1 MCVGGMARTTY
12 TAETR
17 VLATL
22 LRSIREQAGLRQVDL
37 AEALGRSQ
45 SWVSDYEAGQRRL
58 DLVELRSICGACG
71 ITLRQFV
78 NRFEKALGN
87 A

>member
-12 TAETR
+12 SAETR

-22 LRSIREQAGLRQVDL
+22 LRSVREQAGLRQVDL

-78 NRFEKALGN
+78 NRFEKALGG

>member
-1 MCVGGMARTTY
+1 MRTGGMARTTY

-22 LRSIREQAGLRQVDL
+22 LRSVREQAGLRQADL
-37 AEALGRSQ
+37 AEALDRPQ

-58 DLVELRSICGACG
+58 DLVELRSICRACG

-78 NRFEKALGN
+78 NRFERAIADG
-87 A
+87 

>member
-1 MCVGGMARTTY
+1 MARTTY

-22 LRSIREQAGLRQVDL
+22 LRSVREQAGLRQVDL

-78 NRFEKALGN
+78 NRFEKALGGR
-87 A
+87 